1 MSSVQEIN
9 MANSHESKLDAVL
22 KVVETLT
29 ARTRALE
36 NLASGICTSPRAEI
50 PQSIQHVA
58 IEGPTLL
65 PFQGNNCF
73 NQNLDGGTAKYREPR
88 ASLPQKF
95 DGT

>member
-1 MSSVQEIN
+1 

-50 PQSIQHVA
+50 A
-58 IEGPTLL
+58 ISRKQL
-65 PFQGNNCF
+65 FQP
-73 NQNLDGGTAKYREPR
+73 KP
-88 ASLPQKF
+88 
-95 DGT
+95 